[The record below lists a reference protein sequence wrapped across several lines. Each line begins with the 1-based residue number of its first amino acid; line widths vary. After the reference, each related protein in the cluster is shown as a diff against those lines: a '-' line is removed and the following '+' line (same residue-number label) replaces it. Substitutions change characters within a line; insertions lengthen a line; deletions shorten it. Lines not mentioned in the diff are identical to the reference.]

1 MKKRQIISLLIGCA
15 VTAALAGCSTG
26 ERTQT
31 TETLTAAESE
41 TVLESEVTESAELE
55 GDPSVSDESET
66 AEIDSADEAAAKSLV
81 VYFSWSGNTRSVA
94 EEIQA
99 QTDADLFE
107 IVPAEPYT
115 DDYNALLD
123 LAQEEQ
129 ASEARPEIAGSVE
142 NLEDYEVIYLGYP
155 NWWGDMPMILYTF
168 FDSHD
173 LSGKTVVISG
183 AGNVAIYAAEKA
195 YQLGAKPVTM
205 SDSTGWIYDPEGLD
219 LSAIK
224 EIKEI
229 RRARLSEYTSYR
241 PNAQYHEGK
250 GVWSVKCDVAL
261 PCATQN
267 ELLLEDAKTLVANGV
282 LAVAEGANMPTTI
295 EATEYLQEH
304 GVLFAPGKA
313 SNAGGVATSALEMS
327 QNSMRLSWTFEEVDA
342 KLKDI
347 MNNIFQQAAQAA
359 EKYGFGKNYVAGA
372 NIAGFVKVAEAMMA
386 EGVF

>member
-41 TVLESEVTESAELE
+41 TVSESEVTVSAELE

-168 FDSHD
+168 LDNYD
-173 LSGKTVVISG
+173 LSGKTIAPFVTSGGSGFSGTIAAIESLEPQATVV
-183 AGNVAIYAAEKA
+183 
-195 YQLGAKPVTM
+195 
-205 SDSTGWIYDPEGLD
+205 EGLS
-219 LSAIK
+219 LGSSEASAP
-224 EIKEI
+224 E
-229 RRARLSEYTSYR
+229 
-241 PNAQYHEGK
+241 Q
-250 GVWSVKCDVAL
+250 
-261 PCATQN
+261 
-267 ELLLEDAKTLVANGV
+267 
-282 LAVAEGANMPTTI
+282 AVAEWLGN
-295 EATEYLQEH
+295 L
-304 GVLFAPGKA
+304 GL
-313 SNAGGVATSALEMS
+313 N
-327 QNSMRLSWTFEEVDA
+327 
-342 KLKDI
+342 
-347 MNNIFQQAAQAA
+347 
-359 EKYGFGKNYVAGA
+359 
-372 NIAGFVKVAEAMMA
+372 
-386 EGVF
+386 